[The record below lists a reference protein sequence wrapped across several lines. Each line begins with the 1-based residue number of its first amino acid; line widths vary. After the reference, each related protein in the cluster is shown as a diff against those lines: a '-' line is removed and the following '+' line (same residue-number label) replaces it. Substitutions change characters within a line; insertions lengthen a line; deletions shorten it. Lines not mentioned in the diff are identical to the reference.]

1 VVVSSSHGITI
12 VFLRRLDAYKAG
24 KQENSDI
31 FYHFLSHS
39 IRPICHRSDAVS
51 ADRGLG
57 YANADFPLYMIAQ
70 KVLIDDE
77 TPIHLKSTGQMLG
90 MALFNGVPTFITPL
104 LAGILVN
111 SWDMT

>member
-1 VVVSSSHGITI
+1 MESPSGITRDI
-12 VFLRRLDAYKAG
+12 ANIISVMSYPRL
-24 KQENSDI
+24 
-31 FYHFLSHS
+31 LT
-39 IRPICHRSDAVS
+39 
-51 ADRGLG
+51 
-57 YANADFPLYMIAQ
+57 FPLYMIAQ

-111 SWDMT
+111 SLGYDMTLMIFAISLVIPLGLSIVYRPRIKVT